1 MGGCERE
8 GVRWEGGTCHND
20 KPGPSDAEWNLVEIK
35 WWRYFFPLP
44 FAGGAKTAGFPPHVC
59 MSWPLLSVYIF
70 FFARRLYRIS
80 RILAALNLASVVSIG
95 QEGSRDLQKGHPS
108 VTKGASPSAKGPS
121 TLKPPSSIL
130 EAPFSAEGFK
140 PP

>member
-70 FFARRLYRIS
+70 FL
-80 RILAALNLASVVSIG
+80 LAGCI
-95 QEGSRDLQKGHPS
+95 GSRGFWQPLTWPLLS
-108 VTKGASPSAKGPS
+108 V
-121 TLKPPSSIL
+121 
-130 EAPFSAEGFK
+130 
-140 PP
+140 